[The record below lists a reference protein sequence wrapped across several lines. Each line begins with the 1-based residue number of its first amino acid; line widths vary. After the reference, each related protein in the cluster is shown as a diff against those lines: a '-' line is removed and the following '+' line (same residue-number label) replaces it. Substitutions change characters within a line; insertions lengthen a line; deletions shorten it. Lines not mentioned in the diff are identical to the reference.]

1 MNTKRELTNSLLH
14 ASLCNTREEARNII
28 RKADQASI
36 KLSGLPY
43 GFPMSIETNET
54 NSTEK

>member
-1 MNTKRELTNSLLH
+1 MDIKRELTNSLLQ

-43 GFPMSIETNET
+43 GFPMNIKTDETN
-54 NSTEK
+54 